1 MSQNELIRC
10 EWAGTEPLYVA
21 YHDNEWGAPVHD
33 ERELFEM
40 LILEGAQAGLSWSTI
55 LNKRENYRQV
65 FDDFNPSIVAG
76 YDDAKVSA
84 LLADPGIVRNSLKVE
99 SAIRNAKAFLEVQE
113 EYGSFNTFI
122 WGFVKGEPIINSWK
136 LMSEIPAKTP
146 ESEAMSKELK
156 QRGFNFVGPTIC
168 YAFMQSIGMVNDHVV
183 DCFRYAELKGT
194 E

>member
-21 YHDNEWGAPVHD
+21 YHDNEWGTPVHD

-84 LLADPGIVRNSLKVE
+84 LLADPGIVRNRLKVE

-113 EYGSFNTFI
+113 EFGSFNTFI
-122 WGFVKGEPIINSWK
+122 WGFVNGEPIINSWK
-136 LMSEIPAKTP
+136 VMSEIPAKTP
-146 ESEAMSKELK
+146 ESEAMNKELK

>member
-21 YHDNEWGAPVHD
+21 YHDNEWGTPVHD

-65 FDDFNPSIVAG
+65 FDDFNPSIVVG

-84 LLADPGIVRNSLKVE
+84 LLADPGIVRNRLKVE

-113 EYGSFNTFI
+113 EFGSFNTFI
-122 WGFVKGEPIINSWK
+122 WGFVNGEPIINSWK
-136 LMSEIPAKTP
+136 VMSEIPAKTP
-146 ESEAMSKELK
+146 ESEAMNKELK

>member
-21 YHDNEWGAPVHD
+21 YHDNEWGTPVHD

-65 FDDFNPSIVAG
+65 FDDFNPSIVVG

-84 LLADPGIVRNSLKVE
+84 LLADPGIVRNRLKVE

-113 EYGSFNTFI
+113 EYGSVNTFI

-136 LMSEIPAKTP
+136 VMSEIPAKTP
-146 ESEAMSKELK
+146 ESEAMNKELK

>member
-1 MSQNELIRC
+1 MSQDVFIRC
-10 EWAGTEPLYVA
+10 EWAGTDPLYVA
-21 YHDNEWGAPVHD
+21 YHDKEWGVPVHD
-33 ERELFEM
+33 ERELFEL

-65 FDDFNPSIVAG
+65 FDDFNPSIVVG

-84 LLADPGIVRNSLKVE
+84 LLADPGIVRNRLKVE

-113 EYGSFNTFI
+113 EYGSVNTFI
-122 WGFVKGEPIINSWK
+122 WGFVKGEPIIISWK
-136 LMSEIPAKTP
+136 VMSEIPAKTP

>member
-21 YHDNEWGAPVHD
+21 YHDNEWGTPVHD

-84 LLADPGIVRNSLKVE
+84 LLADPGIVRNRLKVE

-113 EYGSFNTFI
+113 EYGSVNTFI

-136 LMSEIPAKTP
+136 VMSEIPAKTP

>member
-84 LLADPGIVRNSLKVE
+84 LLADPGIVRNRLKVE

-113 EYGSFNTFI
+113 EFGSFNTFI
-122 WGFVKGEPIINSWK
+122 WGFVNGEPIINSWK
-136 LMSEIPAKTP
+136 VMSEIPAKTP

-183 DCFRYAELKGT
+183 DCFRYAEVKGT